1 MRFNSCTESPSLR
14 WTGHPASSPPAVRFP
29 EGGGGSSPHD
39 GPAPGTAPLFAVAIY
54 TGLRKGELLALRRED
69 VDLEA
74 RRPTVARSHDRDT
87 TKGNRV
93 DVIPM
98 ADEAVPSFQQAIAAS
113 PSGLLFRHRTA
124 PCAAGT
130 SRPMP
135 SSSEF
140 QAGPASSVAGHSSV
154 GARGETP
161 RRRRTRPRRSG
172 ALAVPCASGRSRS
185 RAGCAPTTCAAPA
198 PRCSSSP
205 GQARRPWRASC
216 DTQPRTSSCSAIAHM
231 DPTYLREELNTL
243 SFAPVLR

>member
-14 WTGHPASSPPAVRFP
+14 WTGHPASSPTAVRFP

-113 PSGLLFRHRTA
+113 LFPAPDGLHA
-124 PCAAGT
+124 PPGL
-130 SRPMP
+130 RGPGHP
-135 SSSEF
+135 
-140 QAGPASSVAGHSSV
+140 PASSRPGRHRQWLE
-154 GARGETP
+154 ARQLPQGGWLL
-161 RRRRTRPRRSG
+161 RRMRTRPRRSG
-172 ALAVPCASGRSRS
+172 APAVPCAFGRS
-185 RAGCAPTTCAAPA
+185 RAGCASTTCAAPA
-198 PRCSSSP
+198 IQS
-205 GQARRPWRASC
+205 RAS
-216 DTQPRTSSCSAIAHM
+216 PAALAS
-231 DPTYLREELNTL
+231 
-243 SFAPVLR
+243 VL